1 MLKRLKWRFILLNM
15 LLVGVAVAVMFGAVC
30 VLTYRSG
37 RMQIDRAIENGL
49 RAGDPRN
56 DRTRPENGG
65 TVPEPPAGEPAEN
78 ADAATG
84 DVRLPN
90 IGGKEEISYVY
101 TVTVRVSPDGSYT
114 REDIFGADIDDDVLG
129 QAVEKAIAAKSDS
142 GTLRSLNL
150 AWKRAATPDG
160 TRIVFASTD
169 HLSDTMRSTALIF
182 GAVCLGS
189 LLLFFGVSYLLAG
202 VVIRPTAK
210 AWEQQR
216 RFVAD
221 ASHDLKTPLTVI
233 LANADILREQPGSTV
248 AEQMQWVDGTTEE
261 AERMKGLVN
270 QMLELAKSE
279 DAQRAPTLSPIS
291 LSELTEQTVLQFE
304 PVAFDKG
311 VTVQSEIAAGVTL
324 PSHEESYVRL
334 LHILLDNAIKY
345 SPEGE
350 TVTVTLSPRG
360 NGAELAVR
368 NFGAPISAEDLPHLF
383 ERFYRAD
390 KARSV
395 GGFGL
400 GLSIAQSLAANLRGK
415 ISVTSSE
422 AEGTVFT
429 VRF

>member
-30 VLTYRSG
+30 ILTYRSG
-37 RMQIDRAIENGL
+37 RAQIDRALETGL
-49 RAGDPRN
+49 RTGDPRN

-65 TVPEPPAGEPAEN
+65 TVPEPPAGEPGEN
-78 ADAATG
+78 AQTDR

-101 TVTVRVSPDGSYT
+101 TVTVNVSPDGSYT

-129 QAVEKAIAAKSDS
+129 QAVEKAIAAKNDH
-142 GTLRSLNL
+142 GTLRSPGL
-150 AWKRAATPDG
+150 AWKRVATPDG

-169 HLSDTMRSTALIF
+169 HLSGTMRTTALIF

-202 VVIRPTAK
+202 VVIRPTAE
-210 AWEQQR
+210 AWEQQK

-233 LANADILREQPGSTV
+233 LANADILRAQPGSTV
-248 AEQMQWVDGTTEE
+248 GEQMQWVDGTAEE

-279 DAQRAPTLSPIS
+279 DAQRAPTLAPLS

-311 VTVQSEIAAGVTL
+311 VAVQSEIAAGVTL

-334 LHILLDNAIKY
+334 LHILFDNAIKY

-368 NFGAPISAEDLPHLF
+368 NFGTPISAEDLPHLF

-400 GLSIAQSLAANLRGK
+400 GLSIAKQLTENLKGK
-415 ISVTSSE
+415 ITVTSSE
-422 AEGTVFT
+422 RDGTVFT